1 MEKFDI
7 LLKELMSEY
16 ENSGMSID
24 DFIKSKLV
32 SSGRSDAAECAEEII
47 STLTAIDEKFASLQK
62 MKSEGYNREEWLRG
76 KVDEAVSELSPEQA
90 GELLTAATD
99 SLNNADE
106 PTPVNAYSALDAAFI
121 IRDLDNALVKNTC
134 EHLSEEK

>member
-24 DFIKSKLV
+24 DFVKSKLAA
-32 SSGRSDAAECAEEII
+32 SGRSDAAECAEEII

-76 KVDEAVSELSPEQA
+76 EVDEAVSELSPEQA

-99 SLNNADE
+99 SLNDADE
-106 PTPVNAYSALDAAFI
+106 PTPANAYSALDAAFI
-121 IRDLDNALVKNTC
+121 IRDLDDALVKNTC

>member
-16 ENSGMSID
+16 ENSGVSID
-24 DFIKSKLV
+24 DFIKSKLA
-32 SSGRSDAAECAEEII
+32 SSGRNDAAECAEEII
-47 STLTAIDEKFASLQK
+47 STLNAIDEKFASLQQ
-62 MKSEGYNREEWLRG
+62 MKAQGFNREEWLHG
-76 KVDEAVSELSPEQA
+76 EVDEAVSELSPEQA

-106 PTPVNAYSALDAAFI
+106 PAPSNIYSALDAAFI
-121 IRDLDNALVKNTC
+121 
-134 EHLSEEK
+134 